1 VADVTYKVEVELST
15 KGNLASKLGG
25 FASKA
30 ESLDGLFAKVGGAA
44 SKIGDAFEGAVEKAA
59 SLAGTMAKLG
69 GAAAIGALAY
79 GVVGINNE
87 LEKTEISLAAIFNAN
102 GITNFTGGMALAAD
116 QMAKMRRDAAALP
129 GETRDLVGIFRM
141 VSVPGF
147 QAGGT
152 VDELRKLSGSAMAAG
167 SVMGLPM
174 EQVARE
180 TAMLLQ
186 GRAGGHNVLGMDLG
200 ITAHGFNEKS
210 AAERLKIVT
219 AELGKF
225 EPAIA
230 AFGNSFEGLSSTFRD
245 NAKLLLSTATLPLF
259 NRVKATFAEAN
270 KYLDDN
276 KTKLDAMAD
285 TVGTKLARGFDYA
298 LDTIRGWYPA
308 VETFALNAEHRLA
321 QIWTT
326 IEPTLGK
333 LGAAGK
339 HFLEDPAALDK
350 IAHVLELY
358 AAVKVGRSALGMVG
372 GLGGLASFVG
382 AGGGGAAAGAAE
394 AGGAGAAAGAAEGAF
409 AALGATLLPLGVLAG
424 IVAGAIHALSDET
437 SAWHDDAVVLW
448 DTTKAELGEALQH
461 MGNAWAAIRPLAI
474 GLADALGTSLLGA
487 ITGAATG
494 IDFLAQG
501 IEGLA
506 GAMADAAGVVST
518 AHATIASKL
527 ASMAADTILK
537 QADRALEF
545 HVKRPI
551 DEGTARA
558 KTGGGGGGGGTHIQ
572 KVEIVVTTN
581 ADPSRI
587 ARLVYADLANLA
599 RHRTTSPDVRNFSA
613 SRP

>member
-219 AELGKF
+219 A
-225 EPAIA
+225 
-230 AFGNSFEGLSSTFRD
+230 
-245 NAKLLLSTATLPLF
+245 
-259 NRVKATFAEAN
+259 
-270 KYLDDN
+270 
-276 KTKLDAMAD
+276 
-285 TVGTKLARGFDYA
+285 
-298 LDTIRGWYPA
+298 
-308 VETFALNAEHRLA
+308 
-321 QIWTT
+321 
-326 IEPTLGK
+326 
-333 LGAAGK
+333 
-339 HFLEDPAALDK
+339 
-350 IAHVLELY
+350 
-358 AAVKVGRSALGMVG
+358 
-372 GLGGLASFVG
+372 
-382 AGGGGAAAGAAE
+382 
-394 AGGAGAAAGAAEGAF
+394 
-409 AALGATLLPLGVLAG
+409 
-424 IVAGAIHALSDET
+424 
-437 SAWHDDAVVLW
+437 
-448 DTTKAELGEALQH
+448 
-461 MGNAWAAIRPLAI
+461 
-474 GLADALGTSLLGA
+474 
-487 ITGAATG
+487 
-494 IDFLAQG
+494 
-501 IEGLA
+501 
-506 GAMADAAGVVST
+506 
-518 AHATIASKL
+518 
-527 ASMAADTILK
+527 
-537 QADRALEF
+537 
-545 HVKRPI
+545 
-551 DEGTARA
+551 
-558 KTGGGGGGGGTHIQ
+558 
-572 KVEIVVTTN
+572 
-581 ADPSRI
+581 
-587 ARLVYADLANLA
+587 
-599 RHRTTSPDVRNFSA
+599 
-613 SRP
+613 